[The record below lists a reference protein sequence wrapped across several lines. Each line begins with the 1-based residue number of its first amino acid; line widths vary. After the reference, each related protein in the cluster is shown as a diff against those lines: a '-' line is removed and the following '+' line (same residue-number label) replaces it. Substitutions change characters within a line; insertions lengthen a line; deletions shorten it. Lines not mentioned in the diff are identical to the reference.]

1 MSDEGVN
8 DAVSATL
15 VTRVAV
21 PPELVQ
27 SLTGGLVKIMILGMD
42 QQGFLSSEIV
52 PPAATDPSW
61 KLIQRFRDPQQ
72 LAACKNLEARHK
84 LLSELSSSLGI
95 ERQAII
101 EEELTGS
108 ATNGTVATAIV
119 TLVKPGMET
128 VYRQWESKIQSA
140 QAKRSGYQGSYV
152 QPPTDGTNHQ
162 WMTLLRF
169 DSPEALDSWFGC
181 DERKQLLQ
189 EANQFVS
196 HTEFQKVSTSFPGW
210 FPTDPKTG
218 QPPPNWKTALLVLM
232 GLYPIVMLEIRFLMP
247 LMHGTVPAAPANFIG
262 NLISIALTT
271 WVTVPLSIKAFKFWL
286 FPAED
291 DGGANLKGSLIV
303 IAALAGEIG
312 VLWNL
317 L

>member
-1 MSDEGVN
+1 M
-8 DAVSATL
+8 
-15 VTRVAV
+15 
-21 PPELVQ
+21 
-27 SLTGGLVKIMILGMD
+27 
-42 QQGFLSSEIV
+42 
-52 PPAATDPSW
+52 
-61 KLIQRFRDPQQ
+61 
-72 LAACKNLEARHK
+72 AACKNLEARHK